1 LKSTTRAIFIAS
13 IALSTA
19 LPQPVSAQSGVLSE
33 IVDGIQGR
41 LWVSKSGDTLNETQL
56 TDVYVE
62 LRNVSNGLVPIEI
75 YYDTEHPIL
84 SCEVVDTEGHTI
96 QQTASVASI
105 LQPFPFWLTL
115 PQGGLLQFKVS
126 VSGYGIPKRG
136 GIMIQMPCGV
146 WALKSTGQSQFLRAT
161 IRTQPRQEDSGHR
174 AWHGTLS
181 LPPAAIP
188 IE

>member
-1 LKSTTRAIFIAS
+1 LKSTTRAILIAS

-19 LPQPVSAQSGVLSE
+19 LPEPALAQSGVWSE

-41 LWVSKSGDTLNETQL
+41 LWVSKSGDTFNETEL
-56 TDVYVE
+56 TDVYLE
-62 LRNVSNGLVPIEI
+62 LRNVSGGLVPVEI
-75 YYDTEHPIL
+75 YYDTGHPM

-105 LQPFPFWLTL
+105 LQPDPFWLTL
-115 PQGGLLQFKVS
+115 PQGGLLQFIVS
-126 VSGYGIPKRG
+126 VSGYGISKRS
-136 GIMIQMPCGV
+136 GIMIQMPCGD
-146 WALKSTGQSQFLRAT
+146 WALKPAGRSLFLRAT
-161 IRTQPRQEDSGHR
+161 IKVEPRQEDSGHR

-181 LPPAAIP
+181 LPPAPIP